1 VRGGDT
7 TAPLAISQKG
17 DDEMGRSEF
26 TVANQTFSLSF
37 DGQSCSSG
45 TLVRLEDGLEA
56 RFNDRDCL
64 LHLLEGVVGRRVW
77 QAHRE
82 QIEAA
87 LSDLCSC
94 A

>member
-1 VRGGDT
+1 
-7 TAPLAISQKG
+7 
-17 DDEMGRSEF
+17 MGRSEF

-37 DGQSCSSG
+37 DGQSCTSG
-45 TLVRLEDGLEA
+45 TLVRLDDGLEA
-56 RFNDRDCL
+56 SFNNIDCL

-77 QAHRE
+77 QAQRE

-87 LSDLCSC
+87 LAELCAC